1 MRQRVGGQSVKSH
14 SPLFLLLLVFIVAMG
29 LAVVMLVWVAPDIE
43 EMLKVVDWTTLMFF
57 IAFFM
62 IVGAIQEVGLIPWF
76 LIP

>member
-1 MRQRVGGQSVKSH
+1 
-14 SPLFLLLLVFIVAMG
+14 LLVFIVAMG